1 MKLKKETLRMLIA
14 VNLLAVAIVLDV
26 LTNAIPGLNLS
37 MPFGGKF
44 FGISMLPLILIGLLI
59 GFKYGLISTLIF
71 ALYNFGIDYIIYLE
85 TLRITLETWTGIP
98 WTFWMIILLILLDY
112 IIPFMAFGLSGL
124 FKDGLKNRKSFIVAV
139 ITVSIVR
146 LVSSTLSGVILWGSS
161 IKYASS
167 QVALGAE
174 SHNLATQIFSAVG
187 DNLWLYSFGYNFIY
201 IFTTGV
207 TVIIIGL
214 LIFKRL
220 QIVSNH
226 FLINN

>member
-71 ALYNFGIDYIIYLE
+71 AVYNFGIDYIIYLE
-85 TLRITLETWTGIP
+85 TLRITLETWTGIS
-98 WTFWMIILLILLDY
+98 WTIWMIGLLVLLDY
-112 IIPFMAFGLSGL
+112 VIPFMSFGLSG
-124 FKDGLKNRKSFIVAV
+124 FFRDGLKKRKIFVIAV
-139 ITVSIVR
+139 ISVSLIR
-146 LVSSTLSGVILWGSS
+146 LISSTLSGVILWGSS
-161 IKYASS
+161 IEYAAS
-167 QVALGAE
+167 QVASGDEAQ
-174 SHNLATQIFSAVG
+174 NLATRIFSVVG
-187 DNLWLYSFGYNFIY
+187 ENLWLYSFGYNFIY
-201 IFTTGV
+201 IFTTGS
-207 TVIIIGL
+207 TVIVIGL

-220 QIVSNH
+220 QVLAQN
-226 FLINN
+226 LLERN

>member
-59 GFKYGLISTLIF
+59 GFKYGLIATFIF
-71 ALYNFGIDYIIYLE
+71 AVYNFGIDYIIYLE

-98 WTFWMIILLILLDY
+98 WTFWMIALLVLLDY
-112 IIPFMAFGLSGL
+112 VIPFMAFGLSGL
-124 FKDGLKNRKSFIVAV
+124 FKDGLKQRKTFIIAV
-139 ITVSIVR
+139 VSVSVIR
-146 LVSSTLSGVILWGSS
+146 LLSSTLSGVILWGSS
-161 IKYASS
+161 IEYASS
-167 QVALGAE
+167 QVSIGAE
-174 SHNLATQIFSAVG
+174 SHNLATRIFSAVG

-207 TVIIIGL
+207 TVIVLGL

-220 QIVSNH
+220 QVLSYH
-226 FLINN
+226 FIENN